1 METIGVPAL
10 AVRGLRRWSS
20 CKWESDAVAVILR
33 GILKKPCEPGRRGDP
48 RPCV

>member
-1 METIGVPAL
+1 
-10 AVRGLRRWSS
+10 
-20 CKWESDAVAVILR
+20 VAVILR